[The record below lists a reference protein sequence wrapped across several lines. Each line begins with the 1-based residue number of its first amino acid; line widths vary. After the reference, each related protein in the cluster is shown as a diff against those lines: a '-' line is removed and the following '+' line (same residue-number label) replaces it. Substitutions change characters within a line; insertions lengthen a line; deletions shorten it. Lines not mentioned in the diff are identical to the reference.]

1 MLTWCEQCETSS
13 ADELAE
19 ITCEVTT
26 SGVICKDIEMI
37 DGLDRNLIELLAR
50 DGRRSFTALSNDL
63 GVSQST
69 VRARLAR
76 LRGEGLMQIV
86 ALCNALLLGH
96 QVVRLML
103 RVRNVTPSA
112 VADGLASIEQINRI
126 ALVTGAHD
134 LYLEATCRDQTQL
147 IELMDEVRRYP
158 GVATIQPVIVTSLT
172 KDYSWAGLRG
182 TAGQSVGDP
191 DS

>member
-1 MLTWCEQCETSS
+1 MLTWCEQYETSN

-19 ITCEVTT
+19 ITCEVTA

-158 GVATIQPVIVTSLT
+158 GVATIQPVIVTSLA

-182 TAGQSVGDP
+182 AAGQSVSDP

>member
-1 MLTWCEQCETSS
+1 MLTWCEQYETSN

-19 ITCEVTT
+19 ITCEVTA

-158 GVATIQPVIVTSLT
+158 GVATIQPVIVTSLA
-172 KDYSWAGLRG
+172 KDYSSAGLRG
-182 TAGQSVGDP
+182 TVGQSLSDP